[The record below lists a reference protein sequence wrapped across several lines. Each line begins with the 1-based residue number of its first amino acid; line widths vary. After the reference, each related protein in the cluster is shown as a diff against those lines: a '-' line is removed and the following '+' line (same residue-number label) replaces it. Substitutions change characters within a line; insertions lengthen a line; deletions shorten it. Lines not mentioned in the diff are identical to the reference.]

1 MPFSRLVTRDSLYV
15 KLCTVFL
22 ERVRFLSA
30 VSLWKA
36 EEVVHATCRFLA
48 LSYTFTSVDQYYHSL
63 SVDTINDFIKQ
74 MPNHS

>member
-1 MPFSRLVTRDSLYV
+1 M
-15 KLCTVFL
+15 VFL

-48 LSYTFTSVDQYYHSL
+48 LSYTFTSADQYYHPL
-63 SVDTINDFIKQ
+63 SVDTTIMLSNKCLIIRENVMVVFLT
-74 MPNHS
+74 